1 MMFGDNLKKL
11 RKSKNL
17 SQEVLAEKI
26 GVSRQSVSKWETGE
40 AYPEMNNILILC
52 NIFHCK
58 INDLVN
64 DSLTDLDALDED
76 IKMSVVKLKKD
87 QQKKMKLISKTI
99 YLIARICRI
108 LVIVCIPIIISSM
121 ILLGVVTS
129 KLKIVDN
136 GINNE
141 EISFNIMKDSVV
153 IGENSDGMFV
163 KVNDKLETI
172 NDIKTKETIAT
183 IKNVL
188 KNNSKYVA
196 LGYVEVGLLFLIT
209 FLILVIIIL
218 KHLEN
223 LFYNINNGDTPFTL
237 ENVTHIK
244 KIAYIMIV
252 VTILPN
258 IIGGIFELILNY
270 DLNVDFEMFSLIE
283 ILFLFSI
290 AYIFQYG
297 YEIQLDSKGKM
308 YGED

>member
-17 SQEVLAEKI
+17 SQEVLAEKV

-76 IKMSVVKLKKD
+76 IKMSVVKFKKE

-99 YLIARICRI
+99 YLIARISRI
-108 LVIVCIPIIISSM
+108 LVMVCIPVIISSM
-121 ILLGVVTS
+121 ILLGIVTS
-129 KLKIVDN
+129 KIRIVDN
-136 GINNE
+136 GINND
-141 EISFNIMKDSVV
+141 EISFNIMKDRV
-153 IGENSDGMFV
+153 IIWENNDSIFV

-172 NDIKTKETIAT
+172 NDIKTKETIT
-183 IKNVL
+183 IIKDVL
-188 KNNSKYVA
+188 KNHSKYVA
-196 LGYVEVGLLFLIT
+196 LGYVEVGLLFLIVC
-209 FLILVIIIL
+209 LILVIIIL

-237 ENVTHIK
+237 ENSIHIK
-244 KIAYIMIV
+244 KIAYLMIV
-252 VTILPN
+252 ITILPN
-258 IIGGIFELILNY
+258 IVGIIFELILNY
-270 DLNVDFEMFSLIE
+270 DLNVGFEMFSLIE

>member
-17 SQEVLAEKI
+17 SQEVLAEKV

-76 IKMSVVKLKKD
+76 IKMSVVKFKKE

-99 YLIARICRI
+99 YLIARISRI
-108 LVIVCIPIIISSM
+108 LVMVCIPIIISSM
-121 ILLGVVTS
+121 ILLGIVTS
-129 KLKIVDN
+129 KIIIIDN
-136 GINNE
+136 GINND
-141 EISFNIMKDSVV
+141 EISFNIMKDRII
-153 IGENSDGMFV
+153 IGENNDSIFV

-172 NDIKTKETIAT
+172 NDIKTKETIT
-183 IKNVL
+183 IIKDFL
-188 KNNSKYVA
+188 KSHSKYVA
-196 LGYVEVGLLFLIT
+196 LGYVEVGLLFLIVC
-209 FLILVIIIL
+209 LILVIIIL

-237 ENVTHIK
+237 ENSTHIK
-244 KIAYIMIV
+244 KIAYLMIV

-258 IIGGIFELILNY
+258 IVGVIFELILNY
-270 DLNVDFEMFSLIE
+270 DLNVGFEMFSLIE